1 MLPSVGYFKSIVCPY
16 FENESCERPYCQ
28 FRHEHLPVRPAKP
41 TVVLRTHDPGPSQG
55 TQEGGNSSA
64 IEQIVSEAVKRV
76 LKENGQLLENF
87 DASKIMEL
95 VGQQKLVE
103 KVVENLAPPSS
114 PKKIDG
120 NSKES
125 SHKSKNHKI
134 YNIPVGTPAYTPTPI
149 AVLKKTMTIPS
160 KVENYE
166 PSKSST
172 TGCVATYK
180 PSSKVASKSEETYV
194 PTALESTSIPSR
206 VDNYVPRN
214 SSTSSTATYKP
225 SKRVSKSE
233 EGYTPPST
241 LENMPDVNYTPSS
254 RDSDNIIS
262 DRYTPPSNLDCDVDY
277 QPTTRELISVEPSY
291 SPSCSTFESGIADY
305 SPSSISTLSTEPSYS
320 PAPTSGSVSL
330 EVDYTPSSLTSS
342 QQLTPEK
349 YLELFEDGEQ
359 PSEAEEKKKHKSSKE
374 EDRRKRE
381 KEKERERER
390 ERRRRKEK
398 EREREKKK
406 SRSSSDQDSKSKH
419 SSSKKSSSSSP
430 RKSKSS
436 DVKSSDSQKSESK
449 SYESKSSKNEVEMES
464 DSDVDEECYRI
475 FKEYQPSTT
484 NSNGQNDDQKKRKSE
499 DVPPVSEA
507 IIPVKKQR
515 VAHTSVEA
523 PIRSS
528 SLVPPKPAPRLTP
541 GMMMIDRYKAFQEA
555 KTASA
560 SGAQSW
566 PQHSS
571 MSQRIAA
578 PSSSSSSAEKKRIAH
593 VPNVMGLLTS
603 KPKNT
608 PAVTAPGLSVS
619 SALPTGQQQ
628 PTAQQKAVGGNA
640 FRRPVPNKT
649 TTPTASTVPA
659 VKAPPPKL
667 PRPMIAIEL
676 GCRVPA
682 NIRQKYL
689 NILVDETLKI
699 YDREEDAYERAV
711 EEEKQSYAK
720 CSSRIVYANVITN
733 VVQRIRKEAENSN
746 NPTSANHNE
755 KKTMSHSAV
764 LAGKGGAT
772 VSWSIEKPK
781 SARIDSNLL
790 RGSTLYKL
798 MERYL
803 LTLEQQDFNGYP
815 RPDPSEKGRAIV
827 NPINKFRTKPS
838 VNLAPDQR
846 VCDRCNTIYKV
857 NSKGL
862 AVKEDDTCS
871 YHWGKPFARRG
882 ETRYTCCKGEANSD
896 GCSVGKWH
904 VSDTGSL
911 LNLKGFV
918 RTMAKTPPP
927 DGNYGVY
934 ALDCEMCYTTEG
946 PELTR
951 VTVIS
956 SDCKTVYETLVMPD
970 NPILDHNTRFSGITE
985 EDLLNVKTT
994 IRDVQAVLLSKFS
1007 DKTILIGHSFDS
1019 DLRALRMI
1027 HDTVIDTSVVF
1038 PHSRGPP
1045 YKKALRTLCGDILQ
1059 KIIQNDVGGHD
1070 SAEDAI
1076 ACMELMMWKI
1086 KQDLK
1091 QLK

>member
-1 MLPSVGYFKSIVCPY
+1 MEIIK
-16 FENESCERPYCQ
+16 
-28 FRHEHLPVRPAKP
+28 FRVFNILEPQE
-41 TVVLRTHDPGPSQG
+41 PGPSQE
-55 TQEGGNSSA
+55 TREEEKSSA

-103 KVVENLAPPSS
+103 KVVEHLAPATS
-114 PKKIDG
+114 PKKLEG
-120 NSKES
+120 NS
-125 SHKSKNHKI
+125 SHRSKSHKI

-149 AVLKKTMTIPS
+149 AVLKKGIPTPS

-166 PSKSST
+166 PTNSSA
-172 TGCVATYK
+172 GRVAPYK
-180 PSSKVASKSEETYV
+180 PCKVSSSSKSEESYT
-194 PTALESTSIPSR
+194 PSSIGSSSTHQSR
-206 VDNYVPRN
+206 VDNYVPTN
-214 SSTSSTATYKP
+214 SSNTSTATYKP
-225 SKRVSKSE
+225 SKVVMKSE
-233 EGYTPPST
+233 EGYTPST
-241 LENMPDVNYTPSS
+241 LENTPDVNYTPSS
-254 RDSDNIIS
+254 RDSDNVIS
-262 DRYTPPSNLDCDVDY
+262 DRYTPPSSLNCDVDY
-277 QPTTRELISVEPSY
+277 QPTTREFSSVEPSY
-291 SPSCSTFESGIADY
+291 SPSCSTFESGMVDY
-305 SPSSISTLSTEPSYS
+305 SPSSISTLVAEPSYS
-320 PAPTSGSVSL
+320 PAPASSNVPMQ
-330 EVDYTPSSLTSS
+330 VDYTPSSLAGGQQ

-349 YLELFEDGEQ
+349 YLELFETGEGDE
-359 PSEAEEKKKHKSSKE
+359 PVETNEAASKKAKSEKDEE
-374 EDRRKRE
+374 RRKRE
-381 KEKERERER
+381 KEKER

-398 EREREKKK
+398 EREREKRKSGSSRSSDQDSQSKRSSNKHSSSSSSSKK
-406 SRSSSDQDSKSKH
+406 SRSSESKSK
-419 SSSKKSSSSSP
+419 S
-430 RKSKSS
+430 
-436 DVKSSDSQKSESK
+436 SESK
-449 SYESKSSKNEVEMES
+449 SYKNETTEMES

-475 FKEYQPSTT
+475 FKEYQPAET
-484 NSNGQNDDQKKRKSE
+484 NGQADDHKKRKSE
-499 DVPPVSEA
+499 EVPPVSEV

-515 VAHTSVEA
+515 VAHTSTDA
-523 PIRSS
+523 PPRPS
-528 SLVPPKPAPRLTP
+528 SLVSQRPPQRLTP
-541 GMMMIDRYKAFQEA
+541 GMMMIDRFKKLQEA
-555 KTASA
+555 KAA
-560 SGAQSW
+560 AEAQSW
-566 PQHSS
+566 PQ
-571 MSQRIAA
+571 
-578 PSSSSSSAEKKRIAH
+578 PSSTPHRTATAPFPTSSGTEKKRIAH
-593 VPNVMGLLTS
+593 VPNVMGLLS
-603 KPKNT
+603 GKPKAT
-608 PAVTAPGLSVS
+608 PAVSP
-619 SALPTGQQQ
+619 ALPTSSAAGQPQQSVQQQ
-628 PTAQQKAVGGNA
+628 KTLGNSVV
-640 FRRPVPNKT
+640 RRPAVPNKPANP
-649 TTPTASTVPA
+649 PT
-659 VKAPPPKL
+659 KL

-682 NIRQKYL
+682 TIRQKYL

-720 CSSRIVYANVITN
+720 CSSKVVYVNVITN
-733 VVQRIRKEAENSN
+733 VVQRIRREAESTS
-746 NPTSANHNE
+746 NPTSSSRGDG
-755 KKTMSHSAV
+755 KSMSHSAM

-772 VSWSIEKPK
+772 VSWSIEKSK
-781 SARIDSNLL
+781 TNKIDTNLL
-790 RGSTLYKL
+790 KGAALYKL
-798 MERYL
+798 MERHI

-815 RPDPSEKGRAIV
+815 RPDPNERGRALV
-827 NPINKFRTKPS
+827 NQINKFRSKPN

-846 VCDRCNTIYKV
+846 ICDRCSTIYKV
-857 NSKGL
+857 NNKGL

-871 YHWGKPFARRG
+871 YHWGKPFQRRG

-896 GCSVGKWH
+896 GCSIAKWH

-911 LNLKGFV
+911 INLKGFV

-956 SDCKTVYETLVMPD
+956 NECKVIYETLVKPD
-970 NPILDHNTRFSGITE
+970 NPILDYNTRFSGITE
-985 EDLLNVKTT
+985 EDLQNVKTT

-1091 QLK
+1091 LLK